1 MSESTKAIA
10 SLKKAGNYM
19 KLAMRKNGPRSFKRG
34 QGALIKVIY
43 KAGKGT
49 LSKDDAKKVLGWR
62 GRDVRFVAK
71 KAADNGYLTID
82 KPKNGF
88 QMTLTDLGREVIKK
102 RLEAESKAADEIL
115 AGLSDEEKAQLTSL
129 CEKICQT
136 AEGMGVD
143 YSTIQKK
150 RGKKLCKRHH
160 GKGQGRGHHHG
171 HGCHH
176 GSPQYVFV
184 FEGNGGCNHMHDH
197 KCHDHKHR
205 GHKHQHGHCHQSK

>member
-43 KAGKGT
+43 KAGEGT

-82 KPKNGF
+82 KPENGF
-88 QMTLTDLGREVIKK
+88 QMTLTDLGREVIAK
-102 RLEAESKAADEIL
+102 RLEAEDKAADEIL
-115 AGLSDEEKAQLTSL
+115 AGLSDEEKAQLTQL

-136 AEGMGVD
+136 AEDMGVD
-143 YSTIQKK
+143 YSTVQKK
-150 RGKKLCKRHH
+150 QGRKFCKRHH
-160 GKGQGRGHHHG
+160 GKGHGCGHHHG

-176 GSPQYVFV
+176 GSPQYVFL

-197 KCHDHKHR
+197 KHHHS
-205 GHKHQHGHCHQSK
+205 HCHQGK